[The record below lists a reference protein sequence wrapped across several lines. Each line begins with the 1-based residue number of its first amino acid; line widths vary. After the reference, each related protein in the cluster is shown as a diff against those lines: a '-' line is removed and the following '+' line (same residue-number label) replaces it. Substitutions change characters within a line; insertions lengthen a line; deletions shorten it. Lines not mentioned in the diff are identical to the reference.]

1 MHAIFQL
8 HKSVV
13 IFIILKILKNKNKIK
28 KNAFF
33 FINYINYTFFFF
45 FLFFFFFIIDLIYFK
60 FVITT

>member
-45 FLFFFFFIIDLIYFK
+45 FLFFFLYILNF
-60 FVITT
+60 